1 MPLGAGTLGS
11 TAKLTRQRRQFMR
24 DNAILLLAPV
34 VLGARGLGYIA
45 VRKTRIVS
53 IPLPPP
59 KVRTPLDIH
68 PAKHEPRKGPGKAYS
83 LLVRNGTVD
92 GISPIGL
99 SNPGHAAI
107 LLRTG
112 INHSCCLLQPETV

>member
-53 IPLPPP
+53 IPLRPQKSELRSRFIQPSM
-59 KVRTPLDIH
+59 K
-68 PAKHEPRKGPGKAYS
+68 PRNGPGKAYS
-83 LLVRNGTVD
+83 LLVPNGAVD
-92 GISPIGL
+92 GISPISL
-99 SNPGHAAI
+99 SNQGHAVI

-112 INHSCCLLQPETV
+112 INHTCCILQPEAV